1 MRLCVKKIVLNGS
14 TLIVIIIALLSFLGM
29 DVFVIE
35 WEGRTNLV
43 WTTHSAPVGSL
54 LPNQTCSVENLCFK
68 KKY

>member
-43 WTTHSAPVGSL
+43 
-54 LPNQTCSVENLCFK
+54 
-68 KKY
+68 